1 MIANYWLVILCKIN
15 LYLAIILWIILYLAA
30 IKVYTLIHSVVRQC
44 KVYAYIFRWI
54 TLWNVHI
61 IIGVIRIVWNIKK
74 TNVLIQF
81 LVQRLAQSAI
91 NSKWYIRLIKVWW
104 VL

>member
-1 MIANYWLVILCKIN
+1 MYH
-15 LYLAIILWIILYLAA
+15 AA
-30 IKVYTLIHSVVRQC
+30 IKVFTLIDIEVRNW

-54 TLWNVHI
+54 TLWNDHI

-81 LVQRLAQSAI
+81 LVQRLVQSI
-91 NSKWYIRLIKVWW
+91 VNRKWYIRLIKIWW
-104 VL
+104 VLLCWLVIGDVCLV